1 MEAHIGQASQPASQT
16 PVTVCWT
23 LDPAGG
29 VGTNNAHWKYRSVLK
44 IMLNKKVHK
53 RAYRLLG
60 IYEEASHGGYSW
72 LDDDEV
78 CAAKMYPIRGVRHHG
93 AE

>member
-1 MEAHIGQASQPASQT
+1 
-16 PVTVCWT
+16 
-23 LDPAGG
+23 
-29 VGTNNAHWKYRSVLK
+29 
-44 IMLNKKVHK
+44 MLNKKVHK
-53 RAYRLLG
+53 RTYRLLG

-78 CAAKMYPIRGVRHHG
+78 CVAKMYPIRGVRHG